1 MPSSLQ
7 TNSINDVRV
16 ETDQKTTTTALTIVD
31 ATLTPAGK
39 SRSGSVTSARI
50 LGVRGTPNRASTRRR
65 GLHSPEERM
74 LVVVLIAIVV
84 LFVVCTTPAAFLT
97 LSITGERKKYVG
109 FSIFRACANN
119 LELLGFALNF
129 FVYCLCSADIRQAF
143 VDVLFDNWF
152 VLWIR
157 QRLVKSGSPLEHS
170 EEHEMQGLPAVV
182 SDRNAVVS
190 SIHNHKLMNVA
201 NV

>member
-1 MPSSLQ
+1 M
-7 TNSINDVRV
+7 
-16 ETDQKTTTTALTIVD
+16 D
-31 ATLTPAGK
+31 ATLTTQTGK
-39 SRSGSVTSARI
+39 SRSGSVTSARVS
-50 LGVRGTPNRASTRRR
+50 GVRGTPNRASTRRR

-97 LSITGERKKYVG
+97 LSITSERKKLVG

-143 VDVLFDNWF
+143 VDVLSYILFDNWF
-152 VLWIR
+152 VLWLR
-157 QRLVKSGSPLEHS
+157 KKLVKSGSPLENS
-170 EEHEMQGLPAVV
+170 EEHEMQGLPMDRSAVV
-182 SDRNAVVS
+182 A

>member
-1 MPSSLQ
+1 M
-7 TNSINDVRV
+7 
-16 ETDQKTTTTALTIVD
+16 ETDQKTTNTTLTIVD
-31 ATLTPAGK
+31 ATLTPAPAGK
-39 SRSGSVTSARI
+39 SRSGSVTSARMSA
-50 LGVRGTPNRASTRRR
+50 LRGTPNRASTRRR

-97 LSITGERKKYVG
+97 LSITTDRKKHVG
-109 FSIFRACANN
+109 FSLFRACANN

-143 VDVLFDNWF
+143 VDVLFANWL
-152 VLWIR
+152 VLWLR
-157 QRLVKSGSPLEHS
+157 EKFAKTGLSMEHS
-170 EEHEMQGLPAVV
+170 EEHELQGLPDATNGEK
-182 SDRNAVVS
+182 NAMVAA
-190 SIHNHKLMNVA
+190 IPNHKLKNVA